1 MFSSVFFREVTLCF
15 NNKIVVDKVRLVA
28 PTKCVVNP
36 QSIISKY
43 DFYISMIMGVFTIGL
58 GIALVT
64 WASPF
69 LPAAE
74 VSILVLLESILGP
87 VWVWLF
93 LGEII
98 SFAELVGGFTV
109 ISAVILMVYKT
120 RSV

>member
-1 MFSSVFFREVTLCF
+1 MEGKKQISAEICLLLTTFAPFLAEVRGQLT
-15 NNKIVVDKVRLVA
+15 
-28 PTKCVVNP
+28 PGP
-36 QSIISKY
+36 
-43 DFYISMIMGVFTIGL
+43 DFYISLIMGVFTIGL

-64 WASPF
+64 WATPF

-98 SFAELVGGFTV
+98 SFAELIGGFTV
-109 ISAVILMVYKT
+109 ISAVILMVYKS

>member
-1 MFSSVFFREVTLCF
+1 
-15 NNKIVVDKVRLVA
+15 
-28 PTKCVVNP
+28 
-36 QSIISKY
+36 
-43 DFYISMIMGVFTIGL
+43 MGVFTIGL

-64 WASPF
+64 WATPF

-74 VSILVLLESILGP
+74 VSILVLLESILGR

-93 LGEII
+93 LGQII